1 MTDLFSE
8 VIHTYSGIDIPAVSH
23 PVEALYTR
31 YLKGFMAFITV
42 LFNQGFVSAKVSSR
56 IAITFGVYK
65 VQSLMQ

>member
-31 YLKGFMAFITV
+31 YLKGLWPLSRFYLTRV
-42 LFNQGFVSAKVSSR
+42 LYQQR
-56 IAITFGVYK
+56 YH
-65 VQSLMQ
+65 QELP